1 MSSTT
6 AGELVMFVLIAA
18 AVCSTGWVLHD
29 ALSRGLPR
37 RKALTWA
44 ALQWI
49 EFPVFLWLYC
59 RIRPRTRRGRAH
71 ARSTA

>member
-1 MSSTT
+1 
-6 AGELVMFVLIAA
+6 
-18 AVCSTGWVLHD
+18 VLHD

-37 RKALTWA
+37 RKALTCA